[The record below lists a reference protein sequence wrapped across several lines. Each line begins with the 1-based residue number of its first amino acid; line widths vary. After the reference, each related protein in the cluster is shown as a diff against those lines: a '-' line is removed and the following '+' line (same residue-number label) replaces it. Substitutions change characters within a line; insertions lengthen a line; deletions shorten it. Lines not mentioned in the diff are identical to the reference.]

1 MTTIRQALYLIGRE
15 HRARWALLVVVALV
29 ASGVEVVGAALVY
42 VLLGL
47 VADPSGEVSL
57 PIVGDVRALVDVDQ
71 DTLLLGLAVVMGVFF
86 VVRAIVHVG
95 EIYLQNRVAH
105 NMGARLATKL
115 VRGYLAMPYAFHL
128 SRTSADLIR
137 NSHQAVKELVKNVF
151 VPIIRVVAE
160 TIMVLAILV
169 LLVSLAPAAT
179 GLAVFVIGGA
189 ALLMLRV
196 IQPRLKRLGRRSH
209 QLQRDSLETLQQSL
223 HGIRDIKVLGRES
236 AFVRRYERARF
247 GLARVEYLRST
258 ATELPKTI
266 MELALLGFILVVFGG
281 SVLLDGGAGGTVS
294 VLGLF
299 AYAGLRLQPSL
310 QRIIAGLNNLKF
322 SSAPIADLDR
332 DLRQI
337 GELSPAPPASSALP
351 FERELRLQGVCF
363 RYEAGHR
370 NALTDIDLVVEPGQV
385 LGICGPTGGGKT
397 TLVDVITG
405 LLEPTS
411 GTVTVDGADL
421 RERAREWQ
429 RNLGV
434 VPQMVFLTDEPV
446 RENIA
451 LGVPRNRIDDA
462 AVNEA
467 IDLAQ
472 LRTFVDS
479 LPDGLDTIV
488 GERGVR
494 ISGGQRQRVAIAR
507 ALYRRPNVLIF
518 DEGTSALDNTTEH
531 ELMSALAR
539 LRGDH
544 TILLVAHRLSTVVNA
559 DQIAFIE
566 NGRLSGLGTYSEL
579 LTTNVSFN
587 QLVQQTVT

>member
-1 MTTIRQALYLIGRE
+1 MTTIRQALYLLGRE
-15 HRARWALLVVVALV
+15 HRALWALLVVVALV
-29 ASGVEVVGAALVY
+29 ASGVEVLGAALVY

-47 VADPSGEVSL
+47 VADPGGEVSL
-57 PIVGDVRALVDVDQ
+57 PIVGDVRDLVDADP
-71 DTLLLGLAVVMGVFF
+71 DTLLLGLAIVMGVFF
-86 VVRAIVHVG
+86 LVRALVHMG
-95 EIYLQNRVAH
+95 EIYLQNRAAH

-151 VPIIRVVAE
+151 VPMIRVVAE
-160 TIMVLAILV
+160 TIMVAAILV

-179 GLAVFVIGGA
+179 GLAVLVVGGA
-189 ALLMLRV
+189 SLLMLWV
-196 IQPRLKRLGRRSH
+196 IQPRLKRLGRRAH
-209 QLQRDSLETLQQSL
+209 RLQRDTFGILQQSF

-236 AFVRRYERARF
+236 AFVRRYEKARF
-247 GLARVEYLRST
+247 ALARVEYLRST

-266 MELALLGFILVVFGG
+266 MELALLGFILLVFGG
-281 SVLLDGGAGGTVS
+281 SILIDGGAGGTVS

-322 SSAPIADLDR
+322 SSAPIEDLDR

-337 GELSPAPPASSALP
+337 GNLSPAPPAASALP
-351 FERELRLQGVCF
+351 FTRALRLQGVCF
-363 RYEAGHR
+363 RYETGHQ
-370 NALTDIDLVVEPGQV
+370 NALTDIDLKVEPGQV

-397 TLVDVITG
+397 TLVDVLTG
-405 LLEPTS
+405 LLEPTT
-411 GTVTVDGADL
+411 GTVTVDGKDL
-421 RERAREWQ
+421 RDHARAWQ

-434 VPQMVFLTDEPV
+434 VSQMVFLTDETL

-451 LGVPRNRIDDA
+451 LGVPRSKIDDD

-467 IDLAQ
+467 VDLAQ
-472 LRTFVDS
+472 LRAFVDS
-479 LPDGLDTIV
+479 LPDGLDTVV
-488 GERGVR
+488 GERGIR

-507 ALYRRPNVLIF
+507 ALYQRPSVLIF
-518 DEGTSALDNTTEH
+518 DEGTSALDNTTER

-544 TILLVAHRLSTVVNA
+544 TILLVAHRLSTVKDA
-559 DQIAFIE
+559 DRIAFIE
-566 NGRLSGLGTYSEL
+566 HGRLSGLGPYSEL
-579 LTTNVSFN
+579 LTTNASFE
-587 QLVQQTVT
+587 QLVRESVT